1 MKISAR
7 NVLRGKVKSI
17 SKGGASREVV
27 IEVAGGVRIAAIITP
42 GAIKEL
48 GLKVGKEAL
57 AVFNASDTMVG
68 VPHHKRGE

>member
-17 SKGGASREVV
+17 SKSGEVV
-27 IEVAGGVRIAAIITP
+27 IEVAGGVKITAIVTP

-48 GLKVGKEAL
+48 GLKKGKEAL
-57 AVFNASDTMVG
+57 AVFDASDTMVG
-68 VPHHKRGE
+68 VPHHKRGED